1 MKFVRSDAGNEPIPG
16 LIIGDQL
23 IDLPGGDLL
32 ATGTPEGVGVG
43 MTPPTFLKP
52 GDVVRCEIDQVGA
65 IENKVMSREG

>member
-1 MKFVRSDAGNEPIPG
+1 MKLVRFDAGNGPIPG

-52 GDVVRCEIDQVGA
+52 AMWCAARSIRWVRSKI
-65 IENKVMSREG
+65 K